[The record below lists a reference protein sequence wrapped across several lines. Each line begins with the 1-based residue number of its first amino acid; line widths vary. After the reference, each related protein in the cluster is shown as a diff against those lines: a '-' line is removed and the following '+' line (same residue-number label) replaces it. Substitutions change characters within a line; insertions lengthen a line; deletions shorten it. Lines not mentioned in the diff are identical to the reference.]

1 MKAALLGS
9 MMSTKYVYLM
19 MLAALIDYFNEM
31 LEICLV
37 AVKDSET
44 AFEGSTSLNVGYSK
58 MAIISDLWK
67 DQSNSLSAIFTLNF
81 VNS

>member
-1 MKAALLGS
+1 MKAVLLGS
-9 MMSTKYVYLM
+9 MITTKYVYLM
-19 MLAALIDYFNEM
+19 MLAVLIDYFNEM
-31 LEICLV
+31 LEICLE
-37 AVKDSET
+37 AVKDSEN
-44 AFEGSTSLNVGYSK
+44 AFEGNTSLNVGYSK

>member
-1 MKAALLGS
+1 

-37 AVKDSET
+37 AVKGSET

-58 MAIISDLWK
+58 MVIISDL
-67 DQSNSLSAIFTLNF
+67 
-81 VNS
+81 